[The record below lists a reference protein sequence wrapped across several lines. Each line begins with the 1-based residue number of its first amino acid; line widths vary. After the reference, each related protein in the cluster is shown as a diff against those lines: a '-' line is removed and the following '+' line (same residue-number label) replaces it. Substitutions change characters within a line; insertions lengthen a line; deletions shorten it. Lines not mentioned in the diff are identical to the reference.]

1 MNDILI
7 TFGISKSCVEIL
19 PHYLRFQKVTPC
31 SDPLQRADRAEA
43 MAQQAFLARQRRIW
57 DEEAAPKKRRPRTV
71 TGHFHSFL
79 RKNERP
85 HDALKAA
92 LFESRD
98 RLTNLFELWD
108 EDDNGQLS
116 RIEFRRAAKILG
128 CRQTKEELDA
138 FFDIVDTNQDGTLSY
153 AELMDVVSE
162 PELSSIMP
170 PTEAPPPA
178 DDEPNIGRVPGCKRC
193 TLKVIRTVYAFASSV
208 TVQTLM
214 YFAFVYIVQMLVR
227 SMRSTDEYYLD
238 KQFSDTL
245 M

>member
-1 MNDILI
+1 M
-7 TFGISKSCVEIL
+7 TFWLQLSLQLSDR
-19 PHYLRFQKVTPC
+19 RFQKVTPGRPV
-31 SDPLQRADRAEA
+31 DA

-57 DEEAAPKKRRPRTV
+57 DEEAAPKKRRPRT
-71 TGHFHSFL
+71 GHFHSFL

-85 HDALKAA
+85 HDALKAL
-92 LFESRD
+92 LFKSRD
-98 RLTNLFELWD
+98 RLENLFELWD
-108 EDDNGQLS
+108 EDENGLLS

-138 FFDIVDTNQDGTLSY
+138 FFDIVDANQDGTLSH
-153 AELMDVVSE
+153 AELMDVVRE
-162 PELSSIMP
+162 PELSSIVP

-178 DDEPNIGRVPGCKRC
+178 ADEPNIGRVQGCKRC
-193 TLKVIRTVYAFASSV
+193 TLKVIRTVYAIASSV

-227 SMRSTDEYYLD
+227 SVRSTDEYYLD

>member
-1 MNDILI
+1 
-7 TFGISKSCVEIL
+7 
-19 PHYLRFQKVTPC
+19 
-31 SDPLQRADRAEA
+31 

-57 DEEAAPKKRRPRTV
+57 DEEAAPKKRRPR

-108 EDDNGQLS
+108 EDENGQLN

-138 FFDIVDTNQDGTLSY
+138 FFDIVDSNHDGTLSY
-153 AELMDVVSE
+153 AELMGVVNE
-162 PELSSIMP
+162 PEPEVSFIVP

-178 DDEPNIGRVPGCKRC
+178 ADEPNIGRVQGCKRC
-193 TLKVIRTVYAFASSV
+193 TFKVIRTVYIIASSV

-227 SMRSTDEYYLD
+227 SVRSTDEYYLD